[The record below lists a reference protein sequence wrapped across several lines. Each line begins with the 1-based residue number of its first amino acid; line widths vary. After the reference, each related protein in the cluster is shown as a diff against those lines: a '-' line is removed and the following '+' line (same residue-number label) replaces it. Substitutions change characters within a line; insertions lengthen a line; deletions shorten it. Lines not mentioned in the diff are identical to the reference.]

1 MPFIDALGNG
11 STTSFLVL
19 ASIAALFFIIV
30 VVVVLFMLLNPLL
43 FDLAFV
49 FMSNVI
55 DELLPFM
62 INGKYIKGLRQ
73 LMLTVF
79 INNVK
84 LQT

>member
-19 ASIAALFFIIV
+19 ASITALFFIIV

>member
-30 VVVVLFMLLNPLL
+30 VVLVLFMLLNPLL

>member
-19 ASIAALFFIIV
+19 ASIAALIFIIV
-30 VVVVLFMLLNPLL
+30 VMVLFMLLNPLL

-73 LMLTVF
+73 LILTVF

>member
-1 MPFIDALGNG
+1 
-11 STTSFLVL
+11 
-19 ASIAALFFIIV
+19 
-30 VVVVLFMLLNPLL
+30 MLLNPLL

>member
-19 ASIAALFFIIV
+19 ASITALFFIIV
-30 VVVVLFMLLNPLL
+30 VVLVLFMLLNPLL